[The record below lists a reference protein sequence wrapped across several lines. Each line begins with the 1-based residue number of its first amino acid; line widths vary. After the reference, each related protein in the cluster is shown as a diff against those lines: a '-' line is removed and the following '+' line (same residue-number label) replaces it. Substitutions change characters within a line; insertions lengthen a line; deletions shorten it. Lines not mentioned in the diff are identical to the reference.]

1 MGLTFDIPRGFTY
14 EAGQYIL
21 VGWRGEWHPFTL
33 TSAPQEPHLSVHIRA
48 PSSLDWCSALRRRLL
63 VEAPAQ
69 AAGEDATKAKE
80 PKETL
85 VKYVAK
91 VCPDSRMT
99 YCQPAPPKKELEM
112 PSLPTLFSTVTG
124 RATEA
129 SKAKAAAVETGTDS
143 PSTLEKSPSTSGQL
157 MPKDAVVLQLCG
169 PFGAPA
175 QKVWDFETVMIVGAG
190 IGVTPF
196 ASILRSVQLR
206 AKQRE
211 AILRAVGRKE
221 RDFDMSPSNS
231 GAGLVPATQS
241 VGGFEWLYKAVTGAD
256 AASPK
261 AQAQPQVQTL
271 PEQRQDSRDEIGI
284 RHLMNSVV
292 KVPRRVYFYWIVRSQ
307 EELDWFADLLK
318 EAVEGPAKNNVV
330 ISIFLTGEIELKQV
344 NHLSWIHHHN
354 FGRPNWGRIFKQVR
368 EDHKGEHVGVFL
380 CGSPVIGT
388 QLAHQSDKNTD
399 PPSVVGGTRFSFFKE
414 HF

>member
-1 MGLTFDIPRGFTY
+1 
-14 EAGQYIL
+14 
-21 VGWRGEWHPFTL
+21 
-33 TSAPQEPHLSVHIRA
+33 
-48 PSSLDWCSALRRRLL
+48 
-63 VEAPAQ
+63 
-69 AAGEDATKAKE
+69 
-80 PKETL
+80 
-85 VKYVAK
+85 
-91 VCPDSRMT
+91 
-99 YCQPAPPKKELEM
+99 M
-112 PSLPTLFSTVTG
+112 PSLPTLFGRTTATG
-124 RATEA
+124 ARAAEG
-129 SKAKAAAVETGTDS
+129 SKAKYHALGLETGTAS
-143 PSTLEKSPSTSGQL
+143 TSEKAPSTNAGQL

-211 AILRAVGRKE
+211 AILKAVGRKE
-221 RDFDMSPSNS
+221 RDFDATPSTASSSN
-231 GAGLVPATQS
+231 AGLVPLSQS
-241 VGGFEWLYKAVTGAD
+241 VGGFEWLYKAVAGGD
-256 AASPK
+256 AAAPK
-261 AQAQPQVQTL
+261 AQSPAQPQVHTL
-271 PEQRQDSRDEIGI
+271 PQQEHDNDEIGI
-284 RHLMNSVV
+284 RHLLNGGG
-292 KVPRRVYFYWIVRSQ
+292 KVRRRVYFYWIVRSQ

-318 EAVEGPAKNNVV
+318 AAVEGPAKNNVV

-414 HF
+414 NF